1 MSTSSLCRLSQL
13 HEGETATVDHLNL
26 SGPIRRRLHDLGL
39 IEGTKVR
46 CLYKKRLAGPGR
58 LFDSFYGHCPAQRGH
73 PQHLC
78 PPKPWLWEVMKMP
91 FLKSSFSPLPAADA
105 DLTIALAGNPNVGKS
120 SIFNALTGMHQ
131 HTGNWP
137 GKTVDL
143 ASGSCCHKGVRMRWV
158 DLPGTYSL
166 SADSPEEEAARD
178 YFALNSTMPSW

>member
-78 PPKPWLWEVMKMP
+78 PPKTLAVEVMKMP

-137 GKTVDL
+137 EKPLTLPAGL
-143 ASGSCCHKGVRMRWV
+143 AATKACGCAGSICPGPIRC
-158 DLPGTYSL
+158 LPIRPRRRLRGITL
-166 SADSPEEEAARD
+166 
-178 YFALNSTMPSW
+178 L